1 MGTLAVCLLFL
12 VGPEKRRKASVRSDP
27 DHTLPGRAARG
38 CGQVV
43 PFFRYIK
50 LVLLAHSKLPKYA
63 GAVWR
68 GVNKDL
74 SAEYPEEKIVV
85 WWAFSS
91 CTKSAK
97 VRARLSLRLAASP
110 WKTSLSHCTGTSLYR
125 QTPLL

>member
-1 MGTLAVCLLFL
+1 M
-12 VGPEKRRKASVRSDP
+12 
-27 DHTLPGRAARG
+27 
-38 CGQVV
+38 V

-50 LVLLAHSKLPKYA
+50 LVLIAHSKLPKYA

-97 VRARLSLRLAASP
+97 VRARRSFASQP
-110 WKTSLSHCTGTSLYR
+110 VHGERRMSHWTWTSRDR
-125 QTPLL
+125 Q

>member
-27 DHTLPGRAARG
+27 DHTLPERAVRG

-97 VRARLSLRLAASP
+97 VRLAASP
-110 WKTSLSHCTGTSLYR
+110 EQR
-125 QTPLL
+125 VPL

>member
-1 MGTLAVCLLFL
+1 M
-12 VGPEKRRKASVRSDP
+12 
-27 DHTLPGRAARG
+27 
-38 CGQVV
+38 

-97 VRARLSLRLAASP
+97 VRLPASP
-110 WKTSLSHCTGTSLYR
+110 EQRVPLCMGTSR
-125 QTPLL
+125 DWQ